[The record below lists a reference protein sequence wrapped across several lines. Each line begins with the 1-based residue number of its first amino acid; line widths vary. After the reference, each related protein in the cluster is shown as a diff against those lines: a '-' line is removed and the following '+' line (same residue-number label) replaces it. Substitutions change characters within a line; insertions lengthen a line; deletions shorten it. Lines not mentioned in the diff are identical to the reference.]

1 MFGTTWLGSRSC
13 IRTSSTTAGVSTE
26 VIVLRIDGR
35 VILIESVLQPANTLD
50 LSKLIDLEMMLM
62 PGGRE
67 RTEAEFRS
75 LFEKAGF
82 TLQCVILTP
91 SPLTVIEAAIRPR

>member
-1 MFGTTWLGSRSC
+1 M
-13 IRTSSTTAGVSTE
+13 
-26 VIVLRIDGR
+26 
-35 VILIESVLQPANTLD
+35 LQPANTPD
-50 LSKLIDLEMMLM
+50 LSKLIDLEMMLI

-82 TLQCVILTP
+82 ALRRVIPTA
-91 SPLTVIEAAIRPR
+91 SPLAVIEAVRA

>member
-1 MFGTTWLGSRSC
+1 M
-13 IRTSSTTAGVSTE
+13 
-26 VIVLRIDGR
+26 
-35 VILIESVLQPANTLD
+35 ILIESVLQPANTLD

-82 TLQCVILTP
+82 TLRCVILTP
-91 SPLTVIEAAIRPR
+91 SPQTVIEAAIRPR